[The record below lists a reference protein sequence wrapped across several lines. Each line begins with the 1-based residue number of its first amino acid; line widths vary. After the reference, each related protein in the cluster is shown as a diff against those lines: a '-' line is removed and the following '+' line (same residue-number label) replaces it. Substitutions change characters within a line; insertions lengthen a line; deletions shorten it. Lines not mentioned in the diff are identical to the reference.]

1 MCGIIHTRR
10 DSLPY
15 IKEELRLGKDLKGK
29 ELGQGIVQK
38 KSGRYEA
45 RYVDRFGKRISISGN
60 DLKDVKKRYN
70 EALYEDDKQINIR
83 ESVTLDEWYKEW
95 MNVYKFDVIRENTK
109 NITTQYTKSIYH
121 LILECSI

>member
-70 EALYEDDKQINIR
+70 EALYENDKQ
-83 ESVTLDEWYKEW
+83 K
-95 MNVYKFDVIRENTK
+95 
-109 NITTQYTKSIYH
+109 
-121 LILECSI
+121 

>member
-45 RYVDRFGKRISISGN
+45 RYVDRFGKRISISGKEES
-60 DLKDVKKRYN
+60 LAR
-70 EALYEDDKQINIR
+70 IR
-83 ESVTLDEWYKEW
+83 KGIELLQA
-95 MNVYKFDVIRENTK
+95 NV
-109 NITTQYTKSIYH
+109 
-121 LILECSI
+121 